1 MYFSRICLLVCG
13 DYHAQRDTARTGS
26 DQCSATQGSAL
37 FSEARSVRVAE
48 CLAHLK
54 LLTLGH
60 SARVVAVHGSHV
72 SQQALRS
79 GKREVLPRTAQ
90 DLTYKIAAVAAV
102 RPLSPVR
109 ADRRAA
115 AFEALLPQPRMFADR
130 RAAAVTTGAAVARA
144 RRSTRRRSRSAEP
157 ASAHAGTSSQAGAQ
171 APLLNTLGVFLHV
184 PASGDANE
192 RARREA
198 AV

>member
-1 MYFSRICLLVCG
+1 MRS
-13 DYHAQRDTARTGS
+13 DTERTGS
-26 DQCSATQGSAL
+26 DQCSATQGSV
-37 FSEARSVRVAE
+37 FSAARSVCVAE
-48 CLAHLK
+48 CLVHLK

-60 SARVVAVHGSHV
+60 RARVVAVHGSHV

-130 RAAAVTTGAAVARA
+130 RAAAVATLV
-144 RRSTRRRSRSAEP
+144 
-157 ASAHAGTSSQAGAQ
+157 
-171 APLLNTLGVFLHV
+171 PLSPVLADGR
-184 PASGDANE
+184 G
-192 RARREA
+192 
-198 AV
+198 